1 MSQIR
6 SLFRESRSFD
16 PSPTLKGRIL
26 ARIQEEQ
33 AALQERRRKLSFAG
47 LGVSLL
53 MLSLGIFQYGSALI
67 ESDFWLLFS
76 LLFSDLGT
84 VLNSFQEFAYS
95 LLETL
100 PIAPLFILLLS
111 LSLFFWSM
119 SFLLSLSGRG
129 SHREFHGTV
138 PTHS

>member
-6 SLFRESRSFD
+6 SLFRESRSFE

-33 AALQERRRKLSFAG
+33 IALQERRRKLSFAG
-47 LGVSLL
+47 LGISLL
-53 MLSLGIFQYGSALI
+53 TLSLGVFQYGGTLI

-84 VLNSFQEFAYS
+84 VLNSFQDFAYS

-100 PIAPLFILLLS
+100 PVAPLFVLLLS
-111 LSLFFWSM
+111 LALFFWSM
-119 SFLLSLSGRG
+119 SFLLSLSGKG
-129 SHREFHGTV
+129 AHREFHGAV